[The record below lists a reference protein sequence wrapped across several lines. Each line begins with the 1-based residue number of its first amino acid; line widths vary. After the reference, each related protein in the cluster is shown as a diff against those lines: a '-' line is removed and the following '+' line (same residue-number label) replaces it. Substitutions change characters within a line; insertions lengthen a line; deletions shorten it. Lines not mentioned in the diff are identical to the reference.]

1 MTPKGETQKLQNWR
15 VTWLRNNNS
24 IYLSCNT
31 IQKLM
36 FIIMTLGHQNKDKVD
51 NFRSNKVQENK

>member
-24 IYLSCNT
+24 IYFSCDT

-36 FIIMTLGHQNKDKVD
+36 FIIMTLGHQNKDKQVKQ
-51 NFRSNKVQENK
+51 F